1 MPGGLLRE
9 PNFRRFWI
17 GETVAQFGQQIT
29 QLAVRLTAV
38 ILFGASSGKLGLL
51 NAAAFAPY
59 LLFTLPAGKLA
70 DVADRRRLMV
80 ISNAGRALVFL
91 ALPAMSALGV
101 LRLEHLIVLSFVA
114 ATMAV
119 VFDVSSQSFVPIL
132 VRPDQL
138 VEGNTKLYAS
148 VSAAQIG
155 GPGLGGLLIQ
165 LIGAPTAL
173 LANGIGF
180 MVSVWTLMRVRV
192 RPPEPSTGTA
202 GASGIA
208 AGLRFILRD
217 SRLLRSCVLQGA
229 LYNLCWMAMQTVFV
243 VYAADRLGFSA
254 GLIGAVIAAGA
265 AGSLAGSL
273 LAGAVNARL
282 GLGPATVGAVGAQC
296 VGLALIP
303 VVGDA
308 SRPLLVGWLA
318 LSFLVMGLGTA
329 MTNVNVVSLRQT
341 ITPPGLLG
349 RMNAAYRFANWG
361 VLPLGALAGGQL
373 AIAFGDRMALA
384 IIGICGFTS
393 LAALWWSPL
402 RRCRVLTDAAADR
415 HGSAPSR
422 ATLVPEALPCDGR

>member
-1 MPGGLLRE
+1 ML
-9 PNFRRFWI
+9 
-17 GETVAQFGQQIT
+17 VAN
-29 QLAVRLTAV
+29 AVRAV
-38 ILFGASSGKLGLL
+38 IF
-51 NAAAFAPY
+51 
-59 LLFTLPAGKLA
+59 
-70 DVADRRRLMV
+70 V
-80 ISNAGRALVFL
+80 

-101 LRLEHLIVLSFVA
+101 LRLGHLIALSFAA

-119 VFDVSSQSFVPIL
+119 VFDVSSQSFIPVL
-132 VRPDQL
+132 VRPEQL
-138 VEGNTKLYAS
+138 VEGNTKMYAS

-155 GPGLGGLLIQ
+155 GPGLGGLLIG

-180 MVSVWTLMRVRV
+180 AVSVWTLMRVGV
-192 RPPEPSTGTA
+192 RPRAAEPPTGSA
-202 GASGIA
+202 IA

-217 SRLLRSCVLQGA
+217 ELLRSCALQGA

-273 LAGAVNARL
+273 VAGAANARL
-282 GLGPATVGAVGAQC
+282 GFGALTVAAVGAQC
-296 VGLALIP
+296 LGLALIP

-308 SRPLLVGWLA
+308 SRPLLAGWLT

-361 VLPLGALAGGQL
+361 VLPLGALAGGAL
-373 AIAFGDRMALA
+373 AGACGDRLALA
-384 IIGICGFTS
+384 VIGACGFSS
-393 LAALWWSPL
+393 LAALWRSPL
-402 RRCRVLTDAAADR
+402 RRYRVLADAAGRRPAASP
-415 HGSAPSR
+415 HTAPR
-422 ATLVPEALPCDGR
+422 